1 MFISLRELYKKA
13 EENNIAV
20 GAFNTNNLEIT
31 QAIVSAAE
39 ELSIP
44 LIIQTTPGAIEYAGL
59 KELFAII
66 KTLINDSPVPLT
78 IHLDHGKE
86 IELINKCL
94 DVGYRSVMF
103 DGSDLLF
110 ESNVSETKKVVDL
123 AHKYGALVEGEIGVI
138 GRSEEGREKVL
149 HKYTNPEEAASFV
162 KLTGV
167 DSLAVSIG
175 NVHGAP
181 SEEKIDLELLKQI
194 NESLSVP
201 LVLHGASGLGRS
213 DITQAI
219 KYGVRKINIDTQIK
233 KSFRKSLQENINN
246 PDKDLR
252 DYLSDAR
259 EDVETTIKKYLKL
272 FNNAEL

>member
-1 MFISLRELYKKA
+1 MFISLRELYKTA
-13 EENNIAV
+13 EEKNVGI

-39 ELSIP
+39 ELSLP

-59 KELFAII
+59 KELFGIV
-66 KTLINDSPVPLT
+66 KTLIDESAVPLT
-78 IHLDHGKE
+78 IHLDHAKE
-86 IELINKCL
+86 IDLINRCL
-94 DVGYRSVMF
+94 DIGYKSVMF

-110 ESNVSETKKVVDL
+110 ENNVSETKKVVDL
-123 AHKYGALVEGEIGVI
+123 AHKYGALVEGEIGVV

-149 HKYTNPEEAASFV
+149 QKYTDPDQAVNFV

-167 DSLAVSIG
+167 DALAVSIG
-175 NVHGAP
+175 NVHGGP
-181 SEEKIDLELLKQI
+181 TKEKIDIELLKKIDQ
-194 NESLSVP
+194 LVDTP

-213 DITQAI
+213 DIIQAI
-219 KYGVRKINIDTQIK
+219 KFGVRKINIDTQIK
-233 KSFRKSLQENINN
+233 RSFKKGLQENIDD

-259 EDVETTIKKYLKL
+259 DDAENTIKKYLKL
-272 FNNAEL
+272 FNNIE